1 MLDYRGL
8 TTELMFFKG
17 AIEKYGLD
25 VQIIRG
31 SGNDFKSAVE
41 PFMYNKMSDENRFQL
56 KSILTTL
63 WNNMNQDIG
72 GSRKITNN
80 NLNQI
85 ADSVLSYNASGSLNK
100 NLIDATLYED

>member
-8 TTELMFFKG
+8 RTELMFFKG

-63 WNNMNQDIG
+63 WNNMNQDVG
-72 GSRKITNN
+72 ESRNIT
-80 NLNQI
+80 
-85 ADSVLSYNASGSLNK
+85 K
-100 NLIDATLYED
+100 NTSTSRIQVKTQVVIIMNFKHK